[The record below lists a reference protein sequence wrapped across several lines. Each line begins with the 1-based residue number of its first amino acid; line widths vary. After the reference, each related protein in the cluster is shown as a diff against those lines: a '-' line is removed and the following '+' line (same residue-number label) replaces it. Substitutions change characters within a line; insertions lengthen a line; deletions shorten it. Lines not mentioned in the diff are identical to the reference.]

1 MVMQASLSQIWSMIN
16 TMQLI
21 VLMPLFKVN
30 IPANADMLFK
40 KIMEIA
46 AFELVDLNDPI
57 NYMLN
62 L

>member
-40 KIMEIA
+40 KIMEIS